1 MFDEQENKNLE
12 NLNNWTKEAWY
23 EMKYGKDVYV
33 KRYENFL
40 CMKNESMEM
49 LKERF
54 YELIIKLEKHKIY
67 HSNDERISKF
77 VDALPLEWDKFV
89 NGLKRDSRLSRF
101 DLRSFINTI
110 TNHRSDENSI
120 KRKLLD
126 EIKEESKNINLNVII
141 EIRK

>member
-1 MFDEQENKNLE
+1 MFDEQENMNLE
-12 NLNNWTKEAWY
+12 NLNNWKKEAWNETRY
-23 EMKYGKDVYV
+23 DKEVYI

-40 CMKNESMEM
+40 CMKDESMEM

-54 YELIIKLEKHKIY
+54 WELIIKLEKHKIY
-67 HSNDERISKF
+67 HSKDERILKF

-89 NGLKRDSRLSRF
+89 NELKRDSSLLRF

-110 TNHRSDENSI
+110 TSHQFHGNAD

-126 EIKEESKNINLNVII
+126 EIKEE
-141 EIRK
+141 